1 MPACPNCQ
9 ESIKADWGHCPH
21 CGADLKTSTYSKDD
35 DPLDK
40 LQKRVDK
47 IDEYL
52 TDQAEKGK
60 DDGKDGK
67 DGKDKRKPASKR
79 KTLFGD

>member
-9 ESIKADWGHCPH
+9 ESIKEGWSHCPH
-21 CGADLKTSTYSKDD
+21 CGANLKEQTYNKND

-40 LQKRVDK
+40 LTKRVDK
-47 IDEYL
+47 MDEYL
-52 TDQAEKGK
+52 TEQAEKGTDPNADK
-60 DDGKDGK
+60 DKT
-67 DGKDKRKPASKR
+67 KRKPAAKR